1 MNRHDLDVFSLL
13 SGLVLT
19 SIALVALFGVATG
32 VAPWVWPSVLI
43 TIGVVVVGLALS
55 RRPAEEPATDA
66 TPDPERDAALA
77 AARAEVDDADH
88 ATD

>member
-19 SIALVALFGVATG
+19 GIALVALFGVASG

-43 TIGVVVVGLALS
+43 LLGVVVVGLALS
-55 RRPAEEPATDA
+55 RSGEPAAEERT
-66 TPDPERDAALA
+66 DPEREAALA
-77 AARAEVDDADH
+77 AARTEVEDADPT
-88 ATD
+88 TD